1 MIVLASASP
10 RRRELL
16 ARLEPRFEVQPSRVE
31 EVTSKKRPS
40 FMARDLARQ
49 KAEYVALSHPD
60 DLVVGSDTIVYF
72 RGKALG
78 KPRDREEAERFLS
91 ELCGKWHVVYTG
103 VCLIKGGKI
112 ETAYALSRV
121 KLRKMSIEEIS
132 EYVRGGSPLDKAGAY
147 GVQDGVV
154 EKFCG
159 EYENIMGLPVST
171 LAGMRLWKER

>member
-1 MIVLASASP
+1 M
-10 RRRELL
+10 
-16 ARLEPRFEVQPSRVE
+16 
-31 EVTSKKRPS
+31 
-40 FMARDLARQ
+40 
-49 KAEYVALSHPD
+49 
-60 DLVVGSDTIVYF
+60 
-72 RGKALG
+72 
-78 KPRDREEAERFLS
+78 S

-103 VCLIKGGKI
+103 VCLIKGGET

-121 KLRKMSIEEIS
+121 KLRKMSKEEIG